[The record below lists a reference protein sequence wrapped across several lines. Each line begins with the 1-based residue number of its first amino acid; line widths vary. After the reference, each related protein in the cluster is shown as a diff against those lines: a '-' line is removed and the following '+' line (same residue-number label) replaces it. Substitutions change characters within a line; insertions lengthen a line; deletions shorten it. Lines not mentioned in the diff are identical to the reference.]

1 MLCAMVYKTL
11 HWLLYEI
18 PNRICI
24 AYKYL
29 KSGFSLEG
37 IFMCSDSYFKVD
49 MEPKWRLP
57 WQGDTRKILGVV
69 LAELIKTYSSN

>member
-1 MLCAMVYKTL
+1 
-11 HWLLYEI
+11 
-18 PNRICI
+18 
-24 AYKYL
+24 
-29 KSGFSLEG
+29 
-37 IFMCSDSYFKVD
+37 MCSDSYFKVD